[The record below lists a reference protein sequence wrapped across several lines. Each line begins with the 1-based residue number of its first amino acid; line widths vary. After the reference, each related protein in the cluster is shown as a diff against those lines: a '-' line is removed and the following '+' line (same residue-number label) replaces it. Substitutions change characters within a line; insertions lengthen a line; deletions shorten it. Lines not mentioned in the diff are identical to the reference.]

1 MRKAEKEVEY
11 LSSEMSSSL
20 QKWLKITYQKEVKNF
35 QYRRDV
41 AMRKMEE
48 AKDAVCY
55 MFLLYF
61 LHLLVKYIHI
71 HISFYKIHYNIAN
84 VNSER

>member
-20 QKWLKITYQKEVKNF
+20 QKWLKITYQKEVNNF

-55 MFLLYF
+55 
-61 LHLLVKYIHI
+61 HTYIFVI
-71 HISFYKIHYNIAN
+71 ISSFT
-84 VNSER
+84 SEVH